1 MGQNSK
7 SNVFD
12 SAMKRIELNDFL
24 VIGSGIIGLSIGIA
38 LLESRPNVKVS
49 IYEKESN
56 LGMHA
61 SGRNSGVI
69 HAGFYYSPESLK
81 ARFCADGNKELKA
94 LCKENNLPLRETGK
108 VVVTSNLD
116 EVGRLETLYLRGLEN
131 GIEVE
136 LLDANQLAKF
146 EPAGRTHGKF
156 LWSPT
161 TAVADPRSIIECL
174 ALKFKRLGGEIVSSN
189 EIELRESN
197 ETIRAFNKNKE
208 IHADYIINAAGVHAD
223 QIARSVGVGT
233 EFVCLPFKGIY
244 RVSKKL
250 NSSPKTLIYPVPHQ
264 INPFLGVHITLTLDG
279 DIKIGPTAIPLF
291 GREQYSAMDHVN
303 FGEIRD
309 SLKSMFSLLKGKEYN
324 LGEIFRDEVP
334 KTLTKFIVRDI
345 ARIVPGIVEVNNWKK
360 IKPGIRAQLVNLETG
375 KFEQDF
381 IVRKSH
387 NSIHILNAV
396 SPGWTSALPF
406 GRWIADSI

>member
-1 MGQNSK
+1 MEEI
-7 SNVFD
+7 D
-12 SAMKRIELNDFL
+12 RTDFL
-24 VIGSGIIGLSIGIA
+24 VIGSGVIGLSIGIA
-38 LLESRPNVKVS
+38 LIESIPKIKVS
-49 IYEKESN
+49 IFEKESN

-94 LCKENNLPLRETGK
+94 LCKENDLPLRETGK

-116 EVGRLETLYLRGLEN
+116 EVGRLETLYHRGLEN
-131 GIEVE
+131 KIELE
-136 LLDANQLAKF
+136 LLDANRLTEF
-146 EPAGRTHGKF
+146 EPAARTHGKF

-161 TAVADPRSIIECL
+161 TAIADPKSVIEHL
-174 ALKFKRLGGEIVSSN
+174 ALKFKKLGGKLIAGSEIK
-189 EIELRESN
+189 LRESRGSVKAF
-197 ETIRAFNKNKE
+197 IRNKE
-208 IHADYIINAAGVHAD
+208 IPTNYIVNAAGVHAD
-223 QIARSVGVGT
+223 KIARSVGVGT

-250 NSSPKTLIYPVPHQ
+250 NSSPKTLVYPVPHP

-291 GREQYSAMDHVN
+291 GREQYSATDHVN
-303 FGEIRD
+303 YREIKD
-309 SLKSMFSLLKGKEYN
+309 SLKSMLSLLKGKEYD
-324 LGEIFRDEVP
+324 LGEIFRDEMP
-334 KTLTKFIVRDI
+334 KTLTKFIVKDI
-345 ARIVPGIVEVNNWKK
+345 ARIVPGIVEVNHWNK
-360 IKPGIRAQLVNLETG
+360 IKPGIRAQLVNLESG
-375 KFEQDF
+375 KLEQDF
-381 IVRKSH
+381 IVRKTD

-406 GRWIADSI
+406 GRWIAESI